1 MGRIRYG
8 QQRLSLGE
16 KVALVIKAQQ
26 LPEPEREY
34 RFHPT
39 RKWRFD
45 FAWILGDHRIALE
58 IEGGVFIRGRHTQG
72 AGYAKDAEKYNQ
84 AALLGWRIYRVTT
97 KQLSSWSKIRNEVS
111 KVKGLLNSL

>member
-8 QQRLSLGE
+8 QQKFSLGE

-45 FAWILGDHRIALE
+45 FAWVLGDFKVALE
-58 IEGGVFIRGRHTQG
+58 IEGGIFVRGRHSRG
-72 AGYAKDAEKYNQ
+72 AGYANDADKYNE
-84 AALLGWRIYRVTT
+84 ATKLGWRVFRLTT
-97 KQLSSWSKIRNEVS
+97 RQLSSWSKIRNEVS